1 MRSVIAVYGVFYLL
15 LGLWQGLAPA
25 HFAAQPFALFP
36 PVSDHYVRDVSS
48 WYLATGVVLLLLA
61 RAPDPSR
68 HRLVLLL
75 VVLQA
80 VLHALN
86 HLYDSTLGQ
95 GPSWH
100 LFTDTLP
107 LGLAT
112 ALLAWLVFARGK
124 TWQSA

>member
-1 MRSVIAVYGVFYLL
+1 MRVVIAVYGAFYLL
-15 LGLWQGLAPA
+15 LGLWQALAPA
-25 HFAAQPFALFP
+25 HFAAQPFAYFP

-61 RAPDPSR
+61 RAADPGR
-68 HRLVLLL
+68 HRLLLLL
-75 VVLQA
+75 VALQA
-80 VLHALN
+80 ALHTLN

-107 LGLAT
+107 LALSA
-112 ALLAWLVFARGK
+112 ALLGWLVFGRGK
-124 TWQSA
+124 RLSSR